1 MKKFI
6 LLLFTAITS
15 ILVYPASAISL
26 QEIKE
31 NPNYLLVGSTETTDL
46 YTNINSVNV
55 IRYTPPYY
63 SINVIEESID
73 YTKSHIIT
81 FNTTYHYN
89 FNDKVSTELHKQF
102 EQYYISHDKTLTPP
116 REDILKIGLTALQHS
131 GISATRQ
138 SAEIYDFSGT
148 LLYSSQTN
156 TNSQVKVK
164 SPGYKSAL
172 TIFKKVYKIDFDN
185 HPFK

>member
-1 MKKFI
+1 MKKI
-6 LLLFTAITS
+6 VLLLFTVIATL
-15 ILVYPASAISL
+15 LVHPANAISL

-31 NPNYLLVGSTETTDL
+31 NPNYLLVG
-46 YTNINSVNV
+46 
-55 IRYTPPYY
+55 YY

-73 YTKSHIIT
+73 YTKSNIIT

-116 REDILKIGLTALQHS
+116 REDMLKIGLIALQHS

-138 SAEIYDFSGT
+138 SAKIYDFSGN

-172 TIFKKVYKIDFDN
+172 TIFKKAYKIDFDD

>member
-1 MKKFI
+1 MKKI
-6 LLLFTAITS
+6 VLLLFTVIATL
-15 ILVYPASAISL
+15 LVHPANAISL

-31 NPNYLLVGSTETTDL
+31 NPNYLLVGSTKTTDL
-46 YTNINSVNV
+46 YTNIDSVTV
-55 IRYTPPYY
+55 IRYAPPYY

-73 YTKSHIIT
+73 YTKSNIIT

-116 REDILKIGLTALQHS
+116 REDMLKIELIALQHS

-138 SAEIYDFSGT
+138 SAKIYDFSGN

-172 TIFKKVYKIDFDN
+172 TIFKKAYKIDFDD